1 MPTPNL
7 AQCHFLL
14 CRTDNIG
21 DLVLTLPLTAWLKK
35 QFPACRI
42 TVCCRAYAAATVA
55 RCRFVDAVIERE
67 SLTDP
72 VAQLAG
78 AGYGCVIFAFPDRQ
92 LAKAAKQAKIAL
104 RVGTSHRLYHWL
116 YCNRLAHFSRVKSGL
131 HEAQLNFAL
140 LKPLGMDY
148 TPSLGEIP
156 ALYGLDGLNDGGAA
170 GNVSGNVSGNFAGH
184 FAGSVPFESEHFNLI
199 LHPKSNGNGREWP
212 LEYFV
217 QLARELQA
225 DSRIRCWIS
234 GSAAEGELLAKAAP
248 ALFALPNVR
257 SLCGQFNLAGFIE
270 CIAACDGLIAS
281 GTGPLHL
288 AAALGKPTLG
298 LFPPLKPIDPARWA
312 AVGSRARNLVREAAC
327 QGCPGAQDCACM
339 RAIGVGQ
346 VRAVVAGWLADE
358 A

>member
-1 MPTPNL
+1 MPTANL
-7 AQCHFLL
+7 AHCHFLI

-21 DLVLTLPLTAWLKK
+21 DLVLTLPLAAWLKQ
-35 QFPACRI
+35 QFPGCRI

-55 RCRFVDAVIERE
+55 RCRFVDAVLERE
-67 SLTDP
+67 SLNDP
-72 VAQLAG
+72 ALQLADG
-78 AGYGCVIFAFPDRQ
+78 GYGCIIFAFPDRQ

-104 RVGTSHRLYHWL
+104 RVGSSHRLYHWF

-140 LKPLGMDY
+140 LKPLGQDY
-148 TPSLGEIP
+148 TPTLDEIP
-156 ALYGLDGLNDGGAA
+156 ALYGLSEAKA
-170 GNVSGNVSGNFAGH
+170 VSAPLKL
-184 FAGSVPFESEHFNLI
+184 PFEREHFNLI

-217 QLARELQA
+217 QLAQQLQA
-225 DSRIRCWIS
+225 SSRIRCWIS
-234 GSAAEGELLAKAAP
+234 GSAAEGEQLEKAAP

-312 AVGSRARNLVREAAC
+312 AVGSRAQNLVRKAPC
-327 QGCPGAQDCACM
+327 QGCPGAHDCACM
-339 RAIGVGQ
+339 RALEVVQ
-346 VRAVVAGWLADE
+346 VHAVVRGWLATSQ
-358 A
+358 AQTPSLSNPANAAQKP

>member
-1 MPTPNL
+1 MPASNL
-7 AQCHFLL
+7 DHCHFLI

-21 DLVLTLPLTAWLKK
+21 DLVLTLPIAAWLK
-35 QFPACRI
+35 QQLPDCHI
-42 TVCCRAYAAATVA
+42 TFCCRAYAAATVA

-72 VAQLAG
+72 VAQLTAG
-78 AGYGCVIFAFPDRQ
+78 GYGCVIFAFPDRQ

-140 LKPLGMDY
+140 LGPLGIDY
-148 TPSLGEIP
+148 TPPIGEIP
-156 ALYGLDGLNDGGAA
+156 LLYGLDGSTATA
-170 GNVSGNVSGNFAGH
+170 SVVPASESRT
-184 FAGSVPFESEHFNLI
+184 VPFEREHFNLI

-217 QLARELQA
+217 QLAQQLQA

-312 AVGSRARNLVREAAC
+312 AIGSRARNLVREEPC
-327 QGCPGAQDCACM
+327 QGCPGAHDCACM
-339 RAIGVGQ
+339 RAIKVEQ
-346 VRAVVAGWLADE
+346 VRAVVTGWLADY